1 MVSKLTNQIEEGLEK
16 RKQLENPL
24 GITYRDFRFSY
35 SLDYLGKV
43 FNLLSELCSLQNSFD
58 EMDSFA
64 KNCFLRENAI
74 DELEL
79 IFREHFIPLKRESVF
94 ASWVYEK
101 EDSNAYFIEA
111 YKQLLGGKRKA
122 PRNVQELNRV
132 YEEVVFKRNVAFH
145 RKNIKRFHLFRTD
158 ALSLNE
164 TTNFLPDYLGS
175 SSEAEIIQEIS
186 FTLQLLDSSF
196 DVFTK
201 MSLVFFFFL
210 YSMPYYNENFFLCK
224 YVLSTYLFEKN
235 YSLLALT
242 LGQLIERNKQELETR
257 LSKILKEGHGDLSD
271 FVSFCAD
278 FFHDGISSLSF
289 ELAKKKYTCLKNS
302 QPKDKNDEKLK
313 YFLSLGSIFTSY
325 GLNIFEIEEETKI
338 SIPTINRYLKKM
350 REGGCLNQKR
360 IGKREFF
367 SLK

>member
-257 LSKILKEGHGDLSD
+257 LSKILKEGHGDLFD
-271 FVSFCAD
+271 
-278 FFHDGISSLSF
+278 
-289 ELAKKKYTCLKNS
+289 LAKKKYACLKNS

-313 YFLSLGSIFTSY
+313 YCLLLGSIFTSY

-350 REGGCLNQKR
+350 REEGCLNQKR
-360 IGKREFF
+360 IGKRDFF

>member
-35 SLDYLGKV
+35 SLDYLGKD

-111 YKQLLGGKRKA
+111 YKQLLEGKRKA
-122 PRNVQELNRV
+122 PRNVQELNHV

-158 ALSLNE
+158 VLSLNE
-164 TTNFLPDYLGS
+164 TTNFLPNYLGL

-242 LGQLIERNKQELETR
+242 LGQLIERNKQQLETR

-289 ELAKKKYTCLKNS
+289 ELAKKKHACLKNS
-302 QPKDKNDEKLK
+302 QPKEKNDEKLK
-313 YFLSLGSIFTSY
+313 YCLSLGSIFTSY